1 MKDLLKNLLG
11 KMPFAVEAY
20 WLLEGSK
27 KPWNAHYQLAGL
39 QEVLPQAVAEVK
51 QFGLKADPPERIC
64 IFATLHYWIEQAG
77 LVALALAGQ
86 GHQVELA
93 YLPYAEWDQPISTY
107 DLRMQ
112 HLYSQ
117 QVLLPAGDVMGIV
130 PLMDF
135 PSYLNNSDEK
145 VKLSDYPPELKEIV
159 RQVSDYDTQYT
170 LQVEETDTHS
180 QLYKLRLKRNTQAAM
195 ALYDWLA
202 SSQPDVLIIPNGTIL
217 EMGVA
222 YQIAR
227 MLHIRTVTFE
237 FADQRERIWLAQDD
251 EIMSHHTDELWQG
264 LGGQPL
270 PEAARKAVGDLAFA
284 RKNAS
289 LWGDF
294 ARQWQQTPARGGSE
308 VRQALG
314 LDKRPI
320 ALLATNVLGDS
331 LTLGRQRISGSMAE
345 MIVGTIRWFLDHPEA
360 QLVIRVHPG
369 ELKTHGT
376 SMVDVI
382 QKNFPNLPEHI
393 HLVRPDDDTNTYD
406 LVETTDFGIVY
417 TTTVGL
423 EMAMTGLPVVVT
435 GKTHYAEKGFT
446 LDPASWQDYESILA
460 RLVADPTSMRL
471 SQKQVEQAWLYAYL
485 FFFEFSL
492 PFPWHLLWLH
502 EDFEARPMRFV
513 LSPEGQQ
520 RYAQTFG
527 YLLGEPLN
535 WADRGLARLPS
546 LLKHEETHQ

>member
-1 MKDLLKNLLG
+1 MMKTGLKKLIGSL
-11 KMPFAVEAY
+11 PFAADAY
-20 WLLEGSK
+20 WALYGSK
-27 KPWNAHYQLAGL
+27 KNWNAHYQMAGL
-39 QEVLPQAVAEVK
+39 RGILPQAVEDVR
-51 QFGLKADPPERIC
+51 QFGLKASNPQKIA

-86 GHQVELA
+86 GHSVELA
-93 YLPYAEWDQPISTY
+93 YLPYAEWDKPISKY
-107 DLRMQ
+107 DLRKQ

-117 QVLLPAGDVMGIV
+117 QALKPAARLMRIV
-130 PLMDF
+130 PL
-135 PSYLNNSDEK
+135 LNAKSLNGN
-145 VKLSDYPPELKEIV
+145 LSRYPAELEQIV

-170 LQVEETDTHS
+170 LQVEETDFS
-180 QLYKLRLKRNTQAAM
+180 SDLYQLRHERNRQAAM
-195 ALYDWLA
+195 VLYDWLA
-202 SSQPDVLIIPNGTIL
+202 DARPDVLVLPNGTIL

-227 MLHIRTVTFE
+227 LLGIHTVTFE

-251 EIMSHHTDELWQG
+251 EIMSHHTEQLWQG

-270 PEAARKAVGDLAFA
+270 PEAARKAIGDLAFA
-284 RKNAS
+284 RKNAK

-294 ARQWQQTPARGGSE
+294 ARQWQQAPARGASE
-308 VRQALG
+308 ARQALG
-314 LDKRPI
+314 LDERPV

-331 LTLGRQRISGSMAE
+331 LTLGRQRISGTMAE
-345 MIVGTIRWFLDHPEA
+345 MIVGTIRWFLGHPEA

-376 SMVDVI
+376 SMVEVI
-382 QKNFPNLPEHI
+382 ERNFPELPEHI
-393 HLVRPDDDTNTYD
+393 HVVRPEDETNTYD
-406 LVETTDFGIVY
+406 LIETTDFGIVY

-446 LDPASWQDYESILA
+446 LDPADWHEYETILSKLA
-460 RLVADPTSMRL
+460 AEPQTMRL
-471 SQKQVEQAWLYAYL
+471 SQNQTEQAWLYAYL

-492 PFPWHLLWLH
+492 PFPWHLLWLRD
-502 EDFEARPMRFV
+502 DFQARPMRFV
-513 LSPEGQQ
+513 LSREGQQ

-527 YLLGEPLN
+527 YITGEPLD
-535 WADRGLARLPS
+535 WAARGLARLPS
-546 LLKHEETHQ
+546 LSKHEETPQ

>member
-1 MKDLLKNLLG
+1 MMKDHLKNLLG
-11 KMPFAVEAY
+11 KFPFAVEAY
-20 WLLEGSK
+20 WLFEGSK

-39 QEVLPQAVAEVK
+39 QEILPQAVADVK
-51 QFGLKADPPERIC
+51 QFGLNAAPPKKVC
-64 IFATLHYWIEQAG
+64 VFATLHYWIEQAG
-77 LVALALAGQ
+77 LVALALTGQ

-93 YLPYAEWDQPISTY
+93 YLPYAEWDQPISNF

-117 QVLLPAGDVMGIV
+117 QVLLPAGDVMRIV
-130 PLMDF
+130 PL
-135 PSYLNNSDEK
+135 LNFDLSD
-145 VKLSDYPPELKEIV
+145 VKFSDYPAELKEIV

-170 LQVEETDTHS
+170 LQVEETDTKS
-180 QLYKLRLKRNTQAAM
+180 KLYKLRLKRNTLAAM

-202 SSQPDVLIIPNGTIL
+202 ASQPDVLVLPNGTIL

-227 MLHIRTVTFE
+227 LLGIRTVTFE

-270 PEAARKAVGDLAFA
+270 PEAARKAVGDLTFA
-284 RKNAS
+284 RKNAK

-314 LDKRPI
+314 LDERPV

-331 LTLGRQRISGSMAE
+331 LTLGRQRISGTMAE
-345 MIVGTIRWFLDHPEA
+345 MIVGTICWFLGHPEA

-369 ELKTHGT
+369 ELNTHGT

-382 QKNFPNLPEHI
+382 EKNFPTLPEHI
-393 HLVRPDDDTNTYD
+393 HLVRPGDRTNTYD

-446 LDPASWQDYESILA
+446 LDPANWQDYESILSK
-460 RLVADPTSMRL
+460 LVADPAAMRL

-502 EDFEARPMRFV
+502 EDFKARPMRFV

-527 YLLGEPLN
+527 YLLGEPLD
-535 WADRGLARLPS
+535 WAARGLARLPALS
-546 LLKHEETHQ
+546 KQEETLQ